1 MTNLKKIG
9 LTALAGTLASTA
21 SSYAGE
27 LTVSGTAQMI
37 YDTNSTKTAS
47 TDATSSE
54 AFTTNTSLFF
64 SGSGELDNGY
74 AVSVTQNLTEAG
86 FSSGSMSVDMGD
98 MGKLMMYQVT
108 NAAGIA
114 SIQDKVPNAGEQ
126 VWDDNAATH
135 GGPADG
141 IVDPN
146 GGDDVLGYTVSAN
159 GFTLSTAL
167 SFPGDGAETS
177 AALTAS
183 GLVDGLTIGAG
194 FGNDKQATTD
204 DDLSTAFITYAA
216 GPITIGAQQSKVE
229 DDSASQDI
237 ERDAYG
243 VTFAVN
249 ENLSVS
255 YGVSDTDYDTSSKVD
270 EENKGISASYTTGGM
285 TVGLVNNSKDN
296 ANGTSGTN
304 QETTEI
310 KLTFAF

>member
-27 LTVSGTAQMI
+27 LTVSGVAQMI
-37 YDTNSTKTAS
+37 YDNNSS
-47 TDATSSE
+47 ETSSLNNTTSD
-54 AFTTNTSLFF
+54 AFTTNTTLYF
-64 SGSGELDNGY
+64 SGSGELDNGMG
-74 AVSVTQNLTEAG
+74 VSVSQTLTEAG
-86 FSSGSMSVDMGD
+86 FSSGSVSVDMGD

-108 NAAGIA
+108 NSAGIA

-126 VWDDNAATH
+126 PWDDNVAAH
-135 GGPADG
+135 GDPANGVD
-141 IVDPN
+141 DPN

-167 SFPGDGAETS
+167 SFPGNGAETS

-183 GLVDGLTIGAG
+183 GLVDGLTVGVG
-194 FGNDKQATTD
+194 YGNDQQATSD
-204 DDLSTAFITYAA
+204 DDLSTAFITYTA
-216 GPITIGAQQSKVE
+216 GPISIGAQQSQV
-229 DDSASQDI
+229 DDESANQDI

-249 ENLSVS
+249 ENLSIS

-270 EENKGISASYTTGGM
+270 EENRGISASYTSGGM
-285 TVGLVNNSKDN
+285 TVGFVNNTKDN
-296 ANGTSGTN
+296 ANGTSGSD
-304 QETTEI
+304 QETNEI

>member
-21 SSYAGE
+21 SYAGE
-27 LTVSGTAQMI
+27 LTVSGTAQMT
-37 YDTNSTKTAS
+37 YDANSTKTSSA
-47 TDATSSE
+47 AETSSE
-54 AFTTNTSLFF
+54 AFETNTSLFF
-64 SGSGELDNGY
+64 SGSGELDNGF

-98 MGKLMMYQVT
+98 MGKIMMYQVT
-108 NAAGIA
+108 NSAGIA

-126 VWDDNAATH
+126 AWDDNAADH
-135 GGPADG
+135 GDPANG

-183 GLVDGLTIGAG
+183 GLVDGLTVGAG
-194 FGNDKQATTD
+194 YGNDQQATSD

-229 DDSASQDI
+229 DESANQDI

-249 ENLSVS
+249 ENLSIS
-255 YGVSDTDYDTSSKVD
+255 YGISDTDYDSTSLVD
-270 EENKGISASYTTGGM
+270 EENTGISASYTTGGM
-285 TVGLVNNSKDN
+285 TVGVVNNSKDN
-296 ANGTSGTN
+296 ANGTSGSD
-304 QETTEI
+304 QETTEL

>member
-1 MTNLKKIG
+1 MTNLKKVG

-21 SSYAGE
+21 SYAGE
-27 LTVSGTAQMI
+27 LTVSGVAQMV

-47 TDATSSE
+47 AAETSSE
-54 AFTTNTSLFF
+54 AFTTNTTLAF
-64 SGSGELDNGY
+64 SGSGELDNGMG
-74 AVSVTQNLTEAG
+74 VSVSQTLTEAG

-98 MGKLMMYQVT
+98 MGKIMMYQVT
-108 NAAGIA
+108 NSAGIA

-126 VWDDNAATH
+126 AWDDNAADH
-135 GGPADG
+135 GDPANG

-183 GLVDGLTIGAG
+183 GLVDGLTVGAG
-194 FGNDKQATTD
+194 YGNDQQATSD

-229 DDSASQDI
+229 DESANQDI

-249 ENLSVS
+249 ENLSIS
-255 YGVSDTDYDTSSKVD
+255 YGISDTDYDSTSLVD
-270 EENKGISASYTTGGM
+270 EENTGISASYTTGGM

-296 ANGTSGTN
+296 ANGTSGSD

>member
-27 LTVSGTAQMI
+27 LTVSGVAQMI
-37 YDTNSTKTAS
+37 YDTNSAETSS
-47 TDATSSE
+47 TTATSSE
-54 AFTTNTSLFF
+54 AFTTNTTLAF
-64 SGSGELDNGY
+64 SGSGEMDNGMG
-74 AVSVTQNLTEAG
+74 VSVSQTLTEAG
-86 FSSGSMSVDMGD
+86 FSSGSVSVDMGD

-126 VWDDNAATH
+126 PWDDNAATH
-135 GGPADG
+135 GNPANG

-146 GGDDVLGYTVSAN
+146 SGDDVLGYEVSAGN
-159 GFTLSTAL
+159 FKLSTAL

-177 AALTAS
+177 AAVTVS
-183 GLVDGLTIGAG
+183 DLVEGLTIGAG
-194 FGNDKQATTD
+194 LGNDKQATTD
-204 DDLSTAFITYAA
+204 DDLSTAFVSYTA
-216 GPITIGAQQSKVE
+216 GPIKVGAQQSKVE
-229 DDSASQDI
+229 DDSANQDI
-237 ERDAYG
+237 VRDAYG
-243 VTFAVN
+243 ITFAIN
-249 ENLSVS
+249 ENLTIG
-255 YGVSDTDYDTSSKVD
+255 YGISDTDYDTSSKVD
-270 EENKGISASYTTGGM
+270 EENKGITASYTTGGM
-285 TVGLVNNSKDN
+285 TVGFVNNTKDN